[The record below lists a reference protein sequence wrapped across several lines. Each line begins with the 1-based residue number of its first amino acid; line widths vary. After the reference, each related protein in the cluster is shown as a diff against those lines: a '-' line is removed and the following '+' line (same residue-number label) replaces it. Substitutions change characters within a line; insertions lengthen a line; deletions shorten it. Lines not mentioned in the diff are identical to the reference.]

1 MNEGV
6 TDMQRTDQKP
16 VHKQLMMILLVIGIV
31 ISGVALAADTKGQE
45 LTIAY
50 GLDPD
55 VHSAKGTGEMLLKIF
70 CGDRLVELAGD
81 DRIRPSLAASWQVKE
96 NGREIIF
103 QLRKDVKFSDGTPF
117 TADAVKF
124 TYDRIINTKNT
135 SWTEADRIAKIEVL
149 GPHTIAF
156 YFKPNLEGFIAL
168 TSFAEYHCTIVSP
181 NSVSPKGEAL
191 APMADFVGT
200 GPWKVAEY
208 KKDQYTVFV
217 PNGYYHGK
225 KPILKKVTLKV
236 IPKAE
241 ARVLAIQS
249 GDVDAV
255 VDYYHGGSAYT
266 PRNLLRTLQSQGFRI
281 YKKEL
286 SMTVV
291 LACNF
296 EKTPWNQLTV
306 RRGLNY
312 AVNKDDIAALFDG
325 WLTPAKTRMFPD
337 SAPYMKESGE
347 QEYAFDPKEARKLFK
362 KAGLSK
368 ANPVSLIAQGQNPDE
383 VKLCELIKS
392 QLEQA
397 GLSVAL
403 DVLEPGLYKER
414 RNKNAWDLR
423 IYYIGGP
430 ERRKYT
436 RIDGRFNPE
445 APEFSFGYFCSP
457 ELTPVLKQAVGSFNA
472 AERRKNFKIFY
483 NKAQELA
490 AGVPLYYEAVFVVA
504 KPKVKNIRYIS
515 SEPRF
520 DAVYIG
526 K

>member
-1 MNEGV
+1 MA
-6 TDMQRTDQKP
+6 
-16 VHKQLMMILLVIGIV
+16 LLIIGIL
-31 ISGVALAADTKGQE
+31 ISGVALAAAKKGQE

-50 GLDPD
+50 GLDTD
-55 VHSAKGTGEMLLKIF
+55 LHAAKGTGEMLLKIF
-70 CGDRLVELAGD
+70 CGDRLVELAGND
-81 DRIRPSLAASWQVKE
+81 QIRPSLATSWQVKE
-96 NGREIIF
+96 KGREIIF

-124 TYDRIINTKNT
+124 TYDRLLKTHYT

-149 GPHTIAF
+149 GQHTIAF
-156 YFKPNLEGFIAL
+156 YFKPDLAGFIAL
-168 TSFAEYHCTIVSP
+168 TSFGEYHCTIISP
-181 NSVSPKGEAL
+181 NSVHPKGDAL

-217 PNGYYHGK
+217 PNQYYYEK

-236 IPKAE
+236 VPKAE

-266 PRNLLRTLQSQGFRI
+266 PRNLLRTLQSQGFQVL
-281 YKKEL
+281 KKEL
-286 SMTVV
+286 PMTVV

-296 EKTPWNQLTV
+296 EKTPWNNLKV
-306 RRGLNY
+306 RKGLNY

-325 WLTPAKTRMFPD
+325 WLTPATKRMFAD
-337 SAPYMKESGE
+337 SAPYIQESGE
-347 QEYAFDPKEARKLFK
+347 KEYGFAPQKARKLFK

-368 ANPVSLIAQGQNPDE
+368 TNPISLIAQGQNPDE

-392 QLEQA
+392 QLEKT
-397 GLSVAL
+397 GLSIDL

-414 RNKNAWDLR
+414 RNKKAWDLR

-445 APEFSFGYFCSP
+445 APEFSFGYFSSP
-457 ELTPVLKQAVGSFNA
+457 ELTPVLKKAVGSFNA
-472 AERRKNFKIFY
+472 TERRKNFKIFY
-483 NKAQELA
+483 NQAKELA

-504 KPKVKNIRYIS
+504 KPNVKNIRYIS

-520 DAVYIG
+520 DTVYIG